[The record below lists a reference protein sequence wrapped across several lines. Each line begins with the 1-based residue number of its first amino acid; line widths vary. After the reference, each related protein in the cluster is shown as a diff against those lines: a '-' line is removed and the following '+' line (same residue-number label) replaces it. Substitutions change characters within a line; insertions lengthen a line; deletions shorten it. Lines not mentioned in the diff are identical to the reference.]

1 MLMFIKENKKLVI
14 IAVVIILIIISLIAI
29 VRDRI
34 IFDTTEAE
42 EFSEYKVC
50 KINVDEQPELAS
62 KFQVMSIP
70 ALFVV
75 ENGAVINKSI
85 GAIPKSQILDLLNWA
100 YSRGIFPAAV
110 VNII

>member
-1 MLMFIKENKKLVI
+1 MSVIHLNSENYESQVLQSDKKVLIDFYADWCGSCRVISPFIDEI
-14 IAVVIILIIISLIAI
+14 
-29 VRDRI
+29 
-34 IFDTTEAE
+34 AE

-75 ENGAVINKSI
+75 ENGEVINKSI
-85 GAIPKSQILDLLNWA
+85 GAIPKSQILDLLN
-100 YSRGIFPAAV
+100 
-110 VNII
+110 